1 MEPSYC
7 RKALLGANSAP
18 QGMQAAVDGGR
29 DVFACDVACTCQLHE
44 DECRRIG
51 PPAGLRHAQMP
62 GTWRLEVGA
71 GIGGRAAQLGRAHKS
86 NDYQH
91 DARRVP
97 AKRVIDNEGIVAVLV
112 VPILAAD
119 RTLGVLYA
127 ASRTPRRWSD
137 DQATRLETISHYLAV
152 RLKQLDVD
160 GRFAA
165 EAERHRVR
173 ADATTAA
180 LRSTAELVN
189 SLARSTHL
197 EAAM

>member
-1 MEPSYC
+1 MDPSDYL
-7 RKALLGANSAP
+7 KALLVANSAT
-18 QGMQAAVDGGR
+18 QAMQAAVDRVR
-29 DVFACDVACTCQLHE
+29 DVFACDVAWTGLLHE
-44 DECRRIG
+44 DECLHIG
-51 PPAGLRHAQMP
+51 AHAGLRTPEMP

-152 RLKQLDVD
+152 RLKQLD
-160 GRFAA
+160 
-165 EAERHRVR
+165 
-173 ADATTAA
+173 
-180 LRSTAELVN
+180 
-189 SLARSTHL
+189 
-197 EAAM
+197 